1 MEIVHP
7 RNSQSISTN
16 VERERERGDGGWGSG
31 GWGGGREGRG
41 EERERDLEVG
51 REGDRDLKFL
61 VEILVKRAVSSDD
74 KTYQCQQINLLAQ
87 HHCMQGL
94 RR

>member
-16 VERERERGDGGWGSG
+16 VERERERGDGGWGV
-31 GWGGGREGRG
+31 GWGEGRK
-41 EERERDLEVG
+41 RERDLEVG

-74 KTYQCQQINLLAQ
+74 KTYQCQQINQLAK